1 MALLLILLT
10 FAYPAI
16 VYGALQVVEP
26 RWLAMVGLALLAL
39 RTGLAS
45 RERLAA
51 YAEVFASP
59 GAAVGAALLV
69 SAVWNV
75 PLGLRLTPALVS
87 LALLLSF
94 AASLAGESVVE
105 RLARVQLGALGPE
118 ESRYC
123 RRVTVVWC
131 AFLLTN
137 GSIALWLAVRGTAG
151 AWAVYTG
158 GIAYLLLGT
167 LFAAEYTY
175 RQWRFRRYLGAP
187 TDVLFRWLFPPRT

>member
-1 MALLLILLT
+1 LT
-10 FAYPAI
+10 FAYPVI
-16 VYGALQVVEP
+16 VYGALQVMEP
-26 RWLAMVGLALLAL
+26 RWLALAGLALLVL
-39 RTGLAS
+39 RTALTS

-51 YAEVFASP
+51 YAGALSSP
-59 GAAVGAALLV
+59 GAAVGAALLL

-131 AFLLTN
+131 AFLLAN
-137 GSIALWLAVRGTAG
+137 GSIALWLAVWGTAG
-151 AWAVYTG
+151 AWALYTG
-158 GIAYLLLGT
+158 GIAYLLLGI
-167 LFAAEYTY
+167 LFATEYTY

>member
-1 MALLLILLT
+1 M
-10 FAYPAI
+10 
-16 VYGALQVVEP
+16 
-26 RWLAMVGLALLAL
+26 
-39 RTGLAS
+39 
-45 RERLAA
+45 
-51 YAEVFASP
+51 
-59 GAAVGAALLV
+59 
-69 SAVWNV
+69 
-75 PLGLRLTPALVS
+75 PALVS

-131 AFLLTN
+131 AFLLAN
-137 GSIALWLAVRGTAG
+137 GSIALWLAVWGTAG
-151 AWAVYTG
+151 AWALYTG
-158 GIAYLLLGT
+158 GIAYLLLGI
-167 LFAAEYTY
+167 LFATEYTY